1 MKRLAV
7 AHMVS
12 GKAAAVINAL
22 RQRHDPRTA
31 AAIGAH
37 ISLAGPCDTPA
48 PLDDLEAMLSRI
60 AASARPFELTIAG
73 VATFLPVSSVC
84 YLEVQPSEPL
94 VGLHDLLVANLHWEE
109 AFPYVPH
116 VTVTEYLPP
125 ADTEAVAL
133 QLRALAI
140 CERDRLDTITLL
152 EKAPDGRWAP
162 LRTFAFRIS

>member
-1 MKRLAV
+1 MKRLAI

-22 RQRHDPRTA
+22 RQQHDPRTA

-37 ISLAGPCDTPA
+37 ITLAAPCDTPTSVE
-48 PLDDLEAMLSRI
+48 DLEAALSRI
-60 AASARPFELTIAG
+60 AASAQPFELTIAG
-73 VATFLPVSSVC
+73 VATFLPNSSVC

-94 VGLHDLLVANLHWEE
+94 VGLHDLLVANLHWQE

-133 QLRALAI
+133 QLRTLGT
-140 CERDRLDTITLL
+140 CQHDRLDAFTWL
-152 EKAPDGRWAP
+152 EKVPDGRWAP
-162 LRTFAFRIS
+162 LRTFPFRIS